1 LIIDCEYN
9 ETFSLAI
16 SSNMARQTVGWSA
29 VELRLRGWYDV
40 EQVVWHRR
48 RHLVSPAAV

>member
-16 SSNMARQTVGWSA
+16 SSNMARQTVGWLA
-29 VELRLRGWYDV
+29 DEV
-40 EQVVWHRR
+40 
-48 RHLVSPAAV
+48 AAEGLG